1 MITIRFNIK
10 EKLKIAFPLKKKKK
24 KKQLIIIHVRSGRK
38 YVQLIVCTDF
48 VQFN

>member
-1 MITIRFNIK
+1 MITMLFNIK
-10 EKLKIAFPLKKKKK
+10 EKLKITFSLEKKT
-24 KKQLIIIHVRSGRK
+24 LITIHVRSGRK

>member
-10 EKLKIAFPLKKKKK
+10 EKLKIAFPLKKKK